1 MVISIFYFST
11 GHRIWVL
18 YCVAEMLFRRAGQ
31 RLWGTTHGLF
41 FPAGEQDRSFLPDSL
56 SCQFM
61 FFLFLLLLFIHLFL
75 YISSHLY
82 TPNQYI
88 RTVKWCAKLSGR
100 RGTAWIS
107 PSATFSL
114 KLGLKKNKVCN
125 ANLLSSGML
134 FVRVIWKSRWI
145 FLPLYLIFNR
155 RIIAL
160 QNFVVFCQTSTRISH
175 RCTHVTLLPRL
186 SRVSLIDSQR
196 ARLCSLSHIAISHRL
211 SILHRVL

>member
-1 MVISIFYFST
+1 MATLCPRFSRMILISRTDLILSMCTNIRACVSIFSSENMMVISIFYFST
-11 GHRIWVL
+11 DHRIWVL

-31 RLWGTTHGLF
+31 RLWWTTHGLF
-41 FPAGEQDRSFLPDSL
+41 FLAGEQDRSFLLDSS

-61 FFLFLLLLFIHLFL
+61 FFMILLLLFIHLFL

-125 ANLLSSGML
+125 ANLLPSGIL

-145 FLPLYLIFNR
+145 FFFATLFN
-155 RIIAL
+155 
-160 QNFVVFCQTSTRISH
+160 F
-175 RCTHVTLLPRL
+175 
-186 SRVSLIDSQR
+186 
-196 ARLCSLSHIAISHRL
+196 
-211 SILHRVL
+211 

>member
-1 MVISIFYFST
+1 MSIFSSENMMVISIFYFST

-18 YCVAEMLFRRAGQ
+18 YCVAEMLFRRPGQ
-31 RLWGTTHGLF
+31 RLWWTTHGLF
-41 FPAGEQDRSFLPDSL
+41 FLAGEQDRSFLPDSL

-82 TPNQYI
+82 TRNQYI

-100 RGTAWIS
+100 RRTAWIS

-145 FLPLYLIFNR
+145 FFATLFN
-155 RIIAL
+155 
-160 QNFVVFCQTSTRISH
+160 F
-175 RCTHVTLLPRL
+175 
-186 SRVSLIDSQR
+186 
-196 ARLCSLSHIAISHRL
+196 
-211 SILHRVL
+211 